1 MLQTINKQ
9 IKNNMATNIS
19 TIKINAS
26 RQKVW
31 DTITKAELVKLWQ
44 YGSDLLTSWEIGSDI
59 KFRTEWDGKVFE
71 QWGKVL
77 EVRPN
82 ELVKYSLFAPGP
94 DLEDKPENY
103 FLMSYVLT
111 QQDGQ
116 TQLEIIQEDNR
127 PNAVQEKPQGEE
139 NPVLKSLKLLAESD

>member
-1 MLQTINKQ
+1 
-9 IKNNMATNIS
+9 MAINIS

-59 KFRTEWDGKVFE
+59 RFRTGWGDKVFE

-77 EVRPN
+77 AVKPTEI
-82 ELVKYSLFAPGP
+82 VKYSLFAPRP
-94 DLEDKPENY
+94 ELEDKPENY
-103 FLMSYVLT
+103 FIMSYVLT
-111 QQDGQ
+111 EEDGLIK
-116 TQLEIIQEDNR
+116 LEIIQEDNR
-127 PNAVQEKPQGEE
+127 PNAVQEEPQGEE
-139 NPVLKSLKLLAESD
+139 NPVLKLLKEIAEAD